1 MYMKWRSVL
10 DTIAERLR
18 GGDAS
23 FSIHSFL
30 RTYTT
35 LEGTGSKIKTI
46 RKMTYRIYPPPSLSS
61 AEVTLSMLEKTRE
74 SMCAVEA
81 EGRGGDGV

>member
-1 MYMKWRSVL
+1 MSAFLVRLLFDCRVYEMYMKWRSVL

-46 RKMTYRIYPPPSLSS
+46 RKMTYRIYPPLSLFS
-61 AEVTLSMLEKTRE
+61 
-74 SMCAVEA
+74 
-81 EGRGGDGV
+81 